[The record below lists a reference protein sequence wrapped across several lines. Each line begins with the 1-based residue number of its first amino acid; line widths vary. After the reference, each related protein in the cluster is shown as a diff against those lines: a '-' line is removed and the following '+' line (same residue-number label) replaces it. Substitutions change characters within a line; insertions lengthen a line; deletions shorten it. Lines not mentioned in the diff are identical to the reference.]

1 VKAPDTTHVSYLENA
16 ESEGGRLIPEEPSL
30 NPDGTVRRGRPRIRG
45 RMFRISLDVECCRE
59 LERAAAARGLE
70 PEVLLNA
77 IGRVVVRDG
86 LINAVLDDLP
96 MSS

>member
-1 VKAPDTTHVSYLENA
+1 MPQLQAAACSH
-16 ESEGGRLIPEEPSL
+16 RR
-30 NPDGTVRRGRPRIRG
+30 VRPRGRPRGRG
-45 RMFRISLDVECCRE
+45 KTFRVGLDLKLCAE
-59 LERAAAARGLE
+59 LERAAAVRGLK
-70 PEVLLNA
+70 PEVLLNS